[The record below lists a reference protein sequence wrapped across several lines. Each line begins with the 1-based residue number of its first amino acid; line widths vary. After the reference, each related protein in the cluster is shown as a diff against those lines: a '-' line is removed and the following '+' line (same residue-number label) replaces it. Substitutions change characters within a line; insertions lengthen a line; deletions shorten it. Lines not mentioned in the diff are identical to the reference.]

1 MKNNLMKLV
10 YLLVGALFIYII
22 VDNIFF
28 PPSISYVDSNNI
40 IKYDKN
46 TIIVDYNKMNSLL
59 DNINDYIQY
68 GNSLENIYYE
78 IIDRYYND
86 DKAKMYDEG
95 DYKVLELTFDKETAR
110 SLFNNYIKI
119 NGDVVVKILFDE
131 TNDLKN
137 IDIEKI
143 NFKLNREQ
151 VIRENIAATA
161 RAELGKTGETYW
173 NWYGFDHRVEWC
185 CVFVSWVANQNG
197 VLNTKIPKF
206 IWVKKG
212 VDFYREKG
220 WLYFPKEYTPRMG
233 DIIFFDWNN
242 NGVIDHVGI
251 VEKVEN
257 GYVYSIEGNVD
268 YKDVQ
273 RRKSKLNA
281 GYIYA
286 YGSPEY

>member
-1 MKNNLMKLV
+1 MKNSYLKIL

-28 PPSISYVDSNNI
+28 PPSISYENTSI
-40 IKYDKN
+40 IRYEKD
-46 TIIVDYNKMNSLL
+46 TIYVDYYKMNSLL
-59 DNINDYIQY
+59 DNINDYIKY
-68 GNSLENIYYE
+68 GNSLEAIYNE
-78 IIDRYYND
+78 IIDNYYDNE
-86 DKAKMYDEG
+86 KAKMYDEG
-95 DYKVLELTFDKETAR
+95 NYKVLELTFDKEKAK
-110 SLFNNYIKI
+110 SLFNNYINI
-119 NGDVVVKILFDE
+119 TSDVKVKVLFDE
-131 TNDLKN
+131 SNDLEN

-151 VIRENIAATA
+151 VIRENIVKTA
-161 RAELGKTGETYW
+161 VNELGKTGETYW

-212 VDFYREKG
+212 VDFYKEKEQ
-220 WLYFPKEYTPRMG
+220 LKFPKEYTPQMG
-233 DIIFFDWNN
+233 DIIFFDWNQ

-251 VEKVEN
+251 VEKVEK

-281 GYIYA
+281 SYIYA
-286 YGSPEY
+286 YGSPDY

>member
-1 MKNNLMKLV
+1 MKNSYLKIL

-28 PPSISYVDSNNI
+28 PPSISYENTSI
-40 IKYDKN
+40 IRYEKD
-46 TIIVDYNKMNSLL
+46 TIYVDYYKMNSLL
-59 DNINDYIQY
+59 DNINDYIKY
-68 GNSLENIYYE
+68 GNSLEAIYNE
-78 IIDRYYND
+78 IIDNYYDNE
-86 DKAKMYDEG
+86 KAKMYDEG
-95 DYKVLELTFDKETAR
+95 NYKVLELTFDKEKAK
-110 SLFNNYIKI
+110 SLFNNYINI
-119 NGDVVVKILFDE
+119 TSDVKVKVLFDE
-131 TNDLKN
+131 SNDLEN

-151 VIRENIAATA
+151 VIRENIVKTA
-161 RAELGKTGETYW
+161 VNELGKTGETYW

-212 VDFYREKG
+212 VDFYKEKEQ
-220 WLYFPKEYTPRMG
+220 LKFPKEYTPQMG
-233 DIIFFDWNN
+233 DIIFFDWNQ

-251 VEKVEN
+251 VEKVEK

-273 RRKSKLNA
+273 RRKSKVNA
-281 GYIYA
+281 SYIYA
-286 YGSPEY
+286 YGSPDY